1 MSEMSVKPECTRMS
15 LVVSAPAMENG
26 PGPQVGSSYS
36 SGFWTMPSTI
46 CWARKTQRLSSR
58 RRQTT
63 IASLPPGVKDLH
75 TLRIAATGLMK
86 NIVPMR
92 ENAMS

>member
-1 MSEMSVKPECTRMS
+1 
-15 LVVSAPAMENG
+15 
-26 PGPQVGSSYS
+26 
-36 SGFWTMPSTI
+36 
-46 CWARKTQRLSSR
+46 LSSR

-63 IASLPPGVKDLH
+63 IASRPPGRSAER
-75 TLRIAATGLMK
+75 TLRSAATGFAK